1 MVLGR
6 MTTRID
12 TLPVI
17 GEEHVVVGAGRRREG
32 RKTFTASTL
41 YDADRRVVASA
52 EHIWIAVDPALFGG
66 QRPSD

>member
-6 MTTRID
+6 MTARID

-17 GEEHVVVGAGRRREG
+17 GEEHVVVGAKRGQEG

-41 YDADRRVVASA
+41 YDADGRVVATA
-52 EHIWIAVDPALFGG
+52 EHIWIAVDPEVFGG
-66 QRPSD
+66 RRPSD